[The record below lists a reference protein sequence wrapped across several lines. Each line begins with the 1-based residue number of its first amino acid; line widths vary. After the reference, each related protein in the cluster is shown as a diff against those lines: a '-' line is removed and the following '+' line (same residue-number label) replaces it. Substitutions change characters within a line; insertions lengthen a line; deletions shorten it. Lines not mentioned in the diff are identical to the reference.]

1 MFGCKVHIKMLGMFY
16 LHRNSQTIEKGE
28 DEAQFKKKK
37 QGPFRKRVCPEPAEM
52 FRCVSCS
59 PTLPVFSLH
68 SQCLVH
74 ISSVTLG
81 KVWNDPVPQFPDL

>member
-1 MFGCKVHIKMLGMFY
+1 MFGCKVHTKMLGMFS

-28 DEAQFKKKK
+28 DEAQFKRR
-37 QGPFRKRVCPEPAEM
+37 QGPIRERVCPEPVEM
-52 FRCVSCS
+52 FRSVSCS
-59 PTLPVFSLH
+59 LTLPVFSLH

-74 ISSVTLG
+74 IISVTLD